1 MEPIINPWL
10 IYAVNMCG
18 DLKELAMIGAILIVL
33 PIVILGTDW
42 SITISESDKK
52 LYIKIEK
59 YLIGILA
66 VLLFL
71 AVAIPTKE
79 TCLAMLAAYY
89 VTPDNIQA
97 VQGNIVDFVRQ
108 LVDVVKGVTN
118 NG

>member
-18 DLKELAMIGAILIVL
+18 SLKEVATIIAILITL
-33 PIVILGTDW
+33 PIIIGMN
-42 SITISESDKK
+42 ITMEVNKEDKEF
-52 LYIKIEK
+52 YIRIEK
-59 YLIGILA
+59 YLIGALV

-89 VTPDNIQA
+89 ITPDNIQA
-97 VQGNIVDFVRQ
+97 VQGNIVDFVEQ
-108 LVDVVKGVTN
+108 LANAVKGIKL
-118 NG
+118 